1 MTTLSLIINRV
12 LNLNNNI
19 FLKNYKYDN
28 IELSFKLL
36 FTSIINKKITTKD

>member
-19 FLKNYKYDN
+19 FFKNYKSDN
-28 IELSFKLL
+28 IDLL
-36 FTSIINKKITTKD
+36 